1 MKAVSSAKNNNNN
14 EANGTGNS
22 DHNSALEAIE
32 SFKKRNMERNLKAV
46 LSKESTDMVVN
57 GDIPPPS
64 IDGSVAYEEV

>member
-1 MKAVSSAKNNNNN
+1 MKAVSSARNNNN
-14 EANGTGNS
+14 EANGIGVS
-22 DHNSALEAIE
+22 DHNSAMEAIE

-64 IDGSVAYEEV
+64 IDGSLAYEQV

>member
-1 MKAVSSAKNNNNN
+1 MKAVSSAKNNNH
-14 EANGTGNS
+14 EANCTGSS
-22 DHNSALEAIE
+22 DHNSAMEAIE

-64 IDGSVAYEEV
+64 IDGSIAYEPV

>member
-1 MKAVSSAKNNNNN
+1 MKAVSSARNNNN
-14 EANGTGNS
+14 EANGINSS
-22 DHNSALEAIE
+22 DHNSAMEAIE

-64 IDGSVAYEEV
+64 IDGSLAYEQV

>member
-1 MKAVSSAKNNNNN
+1 MKAVSSAKNNNN
-14 EANGTGNS
+14 EASGMGNS
-22 DHNSALEAIE
+22 DHNSAMEAIE

-64 IDGSVAYEEV
+64 IDGSIAYEPV

>member
-1 MKAVSSAKNNNNN
+1 MKAVSSAKNNNH
-14 EANGTGNS
+14 EANGTGSS
-22 DHNSALEAIE
+22 DHNSAMEAIE

-64 IDGSVAYEEV
+64 VDGSLAYEQV

>member
-1 MKAVSSAKNNNNN
+1 MKAVSSAKNNSNGN
-14 EANGTGNS
+14 EARGA